1 MSMNKEQQKL
11 CEDNVKLAY
20 YIVSQYYP
28 TYIHDE
34 DIRASALLGL
44 CKAAESYDPEK
55 GLFSTYAGKCIRN
68 EINQEFIA
76 RKPQAKTVSLDS
88 KVGEDLTL
96 GEVLVGED
104 GVAYMDELF
113 YEQLTK
119 DELTALQLENMGYST
134 EEIADMSGF
143 SVQKV
148 QKLLRTTKLK
158 WRQYN
163 DN

>member
-1 MSMNKEQQKL
+1 MNKEQQKL
-11 CEDNVKLAY
+11 CEDNLKLAY

-34 DIRASALLGL
+34 DITASALLGL
-44 CKAAESYDPEK
+44 CKAAESYDPNK

-76 RKPQAKTVSLDS
+76 RKLHSKVISLDNT
-88 KVGEDLTL
+88 VGENLTL
-96 GEVLVGED
+96 GEVLIGED
-104 GVAYMDELF
+104 DVAYMDELF
-113 YEQLTK
+113 YEQLTE
-119 DELTALQLENMGYST
+119 DEKSTLQLDNMGYST
-134 EEIADMSGF
+134 DEIADMSGF

-148 QKLLRTTKLK
+148 QKLLRTTRLK

>member
-1 MSMNKEQQKL
+1 MNKEQQKL

-34 DIRASALLGL
+34 DITAAALLGL
-44 CKAAESYDPEK
+44 CKAAESYDSEK
-55 GLFSTYAGKCIRN
+55 GLFSTFAGKCIRN
-68 EINQEFIA
+68 EINQEFIT
-76 RKPQAKTVSLDS
+76 RKPYSKTISLDT

-96 GEVLVGED
+96 GEVLTGED
-104 GVAYMDELF
+104 DIAYMDEAF
-113 YEQLTK
+113 YEQLTD
-119 DELTALQLENMGYST
+119 DELTTLQMENLGYST
-134 EEIADMSGF
+134 DEIAEMSGF

-148 QKLLRTTKLK
+148 QKLLRLTKLK
-158 WRQYN
+158 WRKYN